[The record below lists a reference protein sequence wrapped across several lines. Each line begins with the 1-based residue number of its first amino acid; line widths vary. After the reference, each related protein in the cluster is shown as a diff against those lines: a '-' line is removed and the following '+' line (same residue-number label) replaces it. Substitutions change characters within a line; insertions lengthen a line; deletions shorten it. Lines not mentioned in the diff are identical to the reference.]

1 MNIKQKFI
9 IYIFGPFIDFFENSL
24 KISAFFVADIFII
37 LVAIPIFR
45 TKKKT
50 DMDILRKSLIIIA
63 LVIGFICGIIDTI
76 KIRGIIH

>member
-1 MNIKQKFI
+1 MKIKQKFI

-45 TKKKT
+45 TKINIKENEIFFAVHNRKT
-50 DMDILRKSLIIIA
+50 KFKQHRI
-63 LVIGFICGIIDTI
+63 
-76 KIRGIIH
+76 